1 MGRLAVGMNANA
13 LNGVLEELH
22 AKYPALF
29 KGEEGS
35 GEDVVVWDVA
45 GAPTV
50 DIGAPDKKSW
60 DSATDARGNTPPAA
74 PMPDEGVL
82 RLTLVDTSAHV
93 GTSSRN
99 IIDGKDVEVYLRIS
113 TDGGKIGAVPLAV
126 RTDTSGMSGWDQEAV
141 EELLPKILQVAAGAV
156 SGITIPT
163 IEPFGT
169 RISFTDYAVE
179 TTSTH
184 LVLTADAHV
193 SPGTGAE
200 WPDAPPGVSGQGS
213 YPTDDLWI
221 LIDRDLAGDFL
232 QVAVDHTE
240 EVRWGQ
246 ETRYL
251 TTVQSHDVRVLYAVE
266 PDGIKLGEDPR
277 TVALRVAVSELFFF
291 LDGTNLDVVMEPR
304 EVIATAEIID
314 VTSTDLRYKVT
325 DISGFRWFWPSE
337 GSILKEF
344 IESYL
349 DGHCQED
356 AWKWVRDKWVGQERT
371 ISLGTGLDYTFQ
383 AGGTQV
389 TGRATPRGI
398 DDFEGQLLVKADVHI
413 V

>member
-1 MGRLAVGMNANA
+1 MSWLAVGMNARA

-29 KGEEGS
+29 KGEEGR
-35 GEDVVVWDVA
+35 GEDTVVWDVA

-60 DSATDARGNTPPAA
+60 DSATDAKGNTPPAA

-82 RLTLVDTSAHV
+82 RLTLVNTSAHV

-99 IIDGKDVEVYLRIS
+99 IIDGKDVEVYLQIS
-113 TDGGKIGAVPLAV
+113 TSGGTIGAVPLAV
-126 RTDTSGMSGWDQEAV
+126 RTDTSGLSEWDQEAV
-141 EELLPKILQVAAGAV
+141 EELLPKVLQVAAGAV

-184 LVLTADAHV
+184 LVLTAEAHV
-193 SPGTGAE
+193 SPGEERPAGA
-200 WPDAPPGVSGQGS
+200 AAGQGS

-221 LIDRDLAGDFL
+221 LIGRNLAGDFL
-232 QVAVDHTE
+232 DVAVMFTK
-240 EVRWGQ
+240 EVDWGR
-246 ETRYL
+246 EIGYT
-251 TTVQSHDVRVLYAVE
+251 TTVQGREVHVE
-266 PDGIKLGEDPR
+266 YVVVPRGIALGDDPR
-277 TVALRVAVSELFFF
+277 TASLAVEVPKLDFF
-291 LDGTNLDVVMEPR
+291 LNGRHLNMVMEPPGAT
-304 EVIATAEIID
+304 ATAEITDI
-314 VTSTDLRYKVT
+314 TATDLHYTVT
-325 DISGFRWFWPSE
+325 DISGFRWYWPPDITDLFVAE
-337 GSILKEF
+337 
-344 IESYL
+344 YL
-349 DGHCQED
+349 DAHCQGD
-356 AWKWVRDKWVGQERT
+356 AWKWAHDKWVGQERT

-383 AGGTQV
+383 AGSTQV
-389 TGRATPRGI
+389 TARATPRGI
-398 DDFEGQLLVKADVHI
+398 DDFAGMLLVKADVHI